1 MSDQIVCRVCG
12 SPLGEPAL
20 DLAAPAL
27 TTANVT
33 IDAPTRIYV
42 CDVCAHVQSPEP
54 PDLAA
59 YYDTNYKISL
69 ESEDHDQLYEMRD
82 GAPVY
87 RTDRQAEVVLE
98 MATLPQ
104 GARVLDYGAAKA
116 QTLQK
121 ILARRADL
129 SPHVFDVSDDYRP
142 FWAAWLSADATASY
156 SVPDAWRGRFDL
168 VTSHYVLEHVADPVG
183 ALRTLASLLAPGGRV
198 FFSIPDWTQNTG
210 DLLVAD
216 HINHFTAA
224 SIRRLAREAGLA
236 IDTLDAGALPSAF
249 VVTCRVAEA
258 EPLVD
263 TSVIEASTAQAR
275 ATARALDKACR
286 QLDREFEANAGRTTA
301 VYGAGF
307 YGAFL
312 LTRMAGKISTSCCL
326 DSNRHLWGKTLFDV
340 PISAPD
346 ELPANVDV
354 VYVGLNPARA
364 REIAAS
370 VPALQRPGLDL
381 LFIEV

>member
-1 MSDQIVCRVCG
+1 MTDPNVCRVCG
-12 SPLGEPAL
+12 ATLGDPAL

-27 TTANVT
+27 TTTNENL
-33 IDAPTRIYV
+33 DAPTRIYI

-69 ESEDHDQLYEMRD
+69 DSEEHDQLYEMRD

-98 MATLPQ
+98 KAVLAQ

-121 ILARRADL
+121 ILARRPDL

-142 FWAAWLSADATASY
+142 FWATWLSADSTASY
-156 SVPDAWRGRFDL
+156 TVPDAWRGRFDL

-183 ALRTLASLLAPGGRV
+183 ALRTLSSLLAPGGRV

-224 SIRRLAREAGLA
+224 SIRRLAREAGLTV
-236 IDTLDAGALPSAF
+236 DTLDTGALPSAF
-249 VVTCRVAEA
+249 VVTCRLGET
-258 EPLVD
+258 EPLVAK
-263 TSVIEASTAQAR
+263 SVIEASAVKAR
-275 ATARALDKACR
+275 STALDLERACR
-286 QLDREFEANAGRTTA
+286 QLDRDFEANAERTTA
-301 VYGAGF
+301 IYGAGF

-312 LTRMAGKISTSCCL
+312 LTRMAGKVSTTCCL
-326 DSNRHLWGKTLFDV
+326 DSNRHLWGKALFDV
-340 PISAPD
+340 PIAAPD
-346 ELPANVDV
+346 ALPANVDV

-381 LFIEV
+381 FFIEV